1 MSRLGWI
8 TIGAL
13 GVVSI
18 LLRHELLFLI
28 TVILALLA
36 ATSALWARYCLH
48 AVSYRR
54 HFDHTRLFFGEETYF
69 YLEVVNAKIL
79 PLPWLRIDDE
89 IPAALDVAQI
99 TRDEEEP
106 TERRRMVTTLS
117 LRWYERVTRRYRIR
131 GTRRG
136 VWHFGP
142 AQLRSGDIFG
152 FEIRR
157 KSLDTIDR
165 VVVYPRMVPVTQ
177 LGLPAHHPL
186 GAHRSPRPLF
196 EDPIR
201 LMGARDYT
209 QGDNFRHI
217 HWKATAH
224 RQRLQTK
231 LFEPSTTHPL
241 ALFLNADTAAENLFG
256 LGQDWDLLE
265 LAITVAASVGREAW
279 EAGYPVGLYSNA
291 LIGARHVRIR
301 PRTGP
306 RQLPILLE
314 ALARIDSRGRW
325 PIANVLQTETASLPY
340 GSTVVLVTALLDDR
354 LERLLLD
361 LPRRELGVAL
371 ITLGRA
377 RPSRPL
383 VNVRH
388 FHVGTEKKWDELE
401 TLALAG

>member
-1 MSRLGWI
+1 M
-8 TIGAL
+8 

-186 GAHRSPRPLF
+186 G
-196 EDPIR
+196 
-201 LMGARDYT
+201 
-209 QGDNFRHI
+209 
-217 HWKATAH
+217 
-224 RQRLQTK
+224 
-231 LFEPSTTHPL
+231 
-241 ALFLNADTAAENLFG
+241 
-256 LGQDWDLLE
+256 
-265 LAITVAASVGREAW
+265 
-279 EAGYPVGLYSNA
+279 
-291 LIGARHVRIR
+291 
-301 PRTGP
+301 
-306 RQLPILLE
+306 
-314 ALARIDSRGRW
+314 
-325 PIANVLQTETASLPY
+325 
-340 GSTVVLVTALLDDR
+340 
-354 LERLLLD
+354 
-361 LPRRELGVAL
+361 
-371 ITLGRA
+371 
-377 RPSRPL
+377 
-383 VNVRH
+383 
-388 FHVGTEKKWDELE
+388 
-401 TLALAG
+401 